1 MLASLLLLA
10 PSALVLVFYTYLY
23 IFHFF
28 LVLSGKTNNSMAISK
43 KRVSHSLPP
52 HSPPPHLH
60 HHVDVDVDVV
70 EEEEAVAEQKLDPE
84 EHSPT
89 PTIPPHININNDAA
103 AATATTSPLNLN
115 PMERRKKRK
124 RLDKERPRLTSLDQA
139 DSSSPMAHSTTNPP
153 PPASSFPHA
162 LDLNLFSQLS
172 SPVASVRESAVESL
186 VTTLRLVQLDF
197 QRQSQRQAKERGV
210 VFDGDR
216 GSRLLEAHKDD
227 GLQNCADNVR
237 YSVRRLIRGV
247 SSSRAVSALPCRLRG
262 GFIYYVLFIYI

>member
-1 MLASLLLLA
+1 
-10 PSALVLVFYTYLY
+10 
-23 IFHFF
+23 
-28 LVLSGKTNNSMAISK
+28 MAISK
-43 KRVSHSLPP
+43 KRVSRSLPP
-52 HSPPPHLH
+52 HSPPPP
-60 HHVDVDVDVV
+60 HHVDVDVDVDV
-70 EEEEAVAEQKLDPE
+70 AEEEEAVAVQELDPE

-89 PTIPPHININNDAA
+89 PTFPPHINMNNDAA
-103 AATATTSPLNLN
+103 ATTTSPLNLN

-172 SPVASVRESAVESL
+172 SPVASVRDSAVESL

-197 QRQSQRQAKERGV
+197 QRQRQRQRQAKERGV
-210 VFDGDR
+210 VIDVDR
-216 GSRLLEAHKDD
+216 GSRLLEAHKED
-227 GLQNCADNVR
+227 GLQNCADSVR

-262 GFIYYVLFIYI
+262 SFIYYLLFIYI